1 MSIYDFTVY
10 SMFKRNA
17 SLFNNKPALIFD
29 NKVITFGELFSQ
41 IQSLSGGLSNQGIHK
56 TDRIAVLSQN
66 NHKFFQLN
74 GAAAAIGA
82 IIVPINW
89 RLSGEEIQNILLDSA
104 PTTIFFDEI
113 YLDMISLLR
122 PKCKSLKKF
131 FVFGN
136 PVGDFGS
143 FDGLMNNYPTKE
155 VEVKG
160 NDPCMLIY
168 TAAVHGKPMGAILNH
183 DNAILCNIQT
193 IGMMGLTYRDTYLNI
208 LPLFHVAGFALAFS
222 VMHTGGRN
230 VFIHGFEP
238 KVVLEKIEKERVTI
252 IGSFP
257 PILTQLLAE
266 ISKRV
271 YDLSTLKHVLGLDS
285 VDTIAE
291 FERKTGCQF
300 WLPYGQTET
309 MGLTCICSNSERPG
323 SAGRP
328 GSLVDLKIVDE
339 FDCEVEVG
347 KPGEILIRGPLVF
360 KGYWGEEELTKYTF
374 REGWHHTGDI
384 GRLDEEGFLFFVGR
398 KAEKELIKSGGEN
411 VYPVEVE
418 KVVFQH
424 PSIQEVTVIGV
435 PDPKFGEGIK
445 AVCVLRPNTK
455 LSEQELI
462 DFVAGR
468 IGRYKK
474 PRYISFVDSLPKK
487 EDGSVDRKKV
497 KALYGDN

>member
-1 MSIYDFTVY
+1 MSIHDFTVY

-17 SLFNNKPALIFD
+17 SLYKNKTALIFD
-29 NKVITFGELFSQ
+29 NEIITFGELLGQ
-41 IQSLSGGLSNQGIHK
+41 IQSLSGGLSKHRIRK
-56 TDRIAVLSQN
+56 KDRIAILSQN
-66 NHKFFQLN
+66 NHKFFQLC

-82 IIVPINW
+82 VVVPINC

-104 PTTIFFDEI
+104 PPIIFFDEI

-143 FDGLMNNYPTKE
+143 FDELMNNYPTKE
-155 VEVKG
+155 VKVKG
-160 NDPCMLIY
+160 NDPYMLIY
-168 TAAVHGKPMGAILNH
+168 TAAVHGKPRGAILNH
-183 DNAILCNIQT
+183 DNVILCNLQA

-238 KVVLEKIEKERVTI
+238 KVVLEKIEKERITI

-266 ISKRV
+266 MSKRA
-271 YDLSTLKHVLGLDS
+271 YDVSTLKHVLGIDS
-285 VDTIAE
+285 VETITE

-300 WLPYGQTET
+300 WLGYGQTET

-323 SAGRP
+323 STGRP

-339 FDCEVEVG
+339 FDREVEIG

-360 KGYWGEEELTKYTF
+360 EGYWGEEELTNYTF
-374 REGWHHTGDI
+374 REGWHHTGDM
-384 GRLDEEGFLFFVGR
+384 GRLDEEGYLFFVGR
-398 KAEKELIKSGGEN
+398 KAEKELIKPGGEN

-418 KVVFQH
+418 KVVLGH
-424 PSIQEVTVIGV
+424 PSIQEVSVIGV

-445 AVCVLRPNTK
+445 AVCV
-455 LSEQELI
+455 
-462 DFVAGR
+462 
-468 IGRYKK
+468 
-474 PRYISFVDSLPKK
+474 
-487 EDGSVDRKKV
+487 
-497 KALYGDN
+497 